1 MLHQLVKVPVWLS
14 EWNLA
19 KHAVASNNGDSV
31 LQNYKKSL
39 NAAKYVADSLFIFLY
54 VDICVFCKRAYQ
66 EFKRDN
72 KDDLFYRFCESL
84 GGDAVKYATLLGYT
98 SDSARD
104 PETLMPRLRA
114 PVKDTLLRQKI
125 DSMV

>member
-19 KHAVASNNGDSV
+19 KHAVASNNGDSA
-31 LQNYKKSL
+31 LQHYKESL
-39 NAAKYVADSLFIFLY
+39 NAAKYVAGSLFIFLY
-54 VDICVFCKRAYQ
+54 VDICAFCKRTYQ

-72 KDDLFYRFCESL
+72 KEYLFDRFYESL
-84 GGDAVKYATLLGYT
+84 GGDAAKYAALLGYT
-98 SDSARD
+98 SGSARD